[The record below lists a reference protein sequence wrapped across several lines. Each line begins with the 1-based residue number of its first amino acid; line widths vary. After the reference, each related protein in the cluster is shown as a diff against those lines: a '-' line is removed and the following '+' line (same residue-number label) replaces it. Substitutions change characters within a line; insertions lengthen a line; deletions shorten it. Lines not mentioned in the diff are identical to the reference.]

1 MVKRVR
7 ARVQAGTG
15 QGEGAEG
22 RDHVQVQAQQCQSG
36 TASRAVVV
44 NGHPKYQVGWH
55 QSVLLDERW

>member
-1 MVKRVR
+1 M
-7 ARVQAGTG
+7 QAGTG

-55 QSVLLDERW
+55 QSALLDERW